1 MTSPGGDDPAMPRAP
16 DIGKVASNDGRYHVE
31 GFHFVGQ
38 SLSHAVKLFKREDAS
53 GPARHLSARELVEG
67 AVDLAASRY
76 GLLGEMVL
84 SSWGIRR
91 PEDIGAITFALIEHG
106 VFSKQ
111 PEDRL
116 EDFAGHA
123 GLNDAIRTS
132 VRRRLGLEN

>member
-1 MTSPGGDDPAMPRAP
+1 MTTNETKSSKQAEKRMQELARVWKTMPGGNA
-16 DIGKVASNDGRYHVE
+16 
-31 GFHFVGQ
+31 
-38 SLSHAVKLFKREDAS
+38 
-53 GPARHLSARELVEG
+53 ARELVEG

-91 PEDIGAITFALIEHG
+91 PEDIGAITFALIQHG

-111 PEDRL
+111 PDDRL
-116 EDFAGHA
+116 EDFVGHA
-123 GLNDAIRTS
+123 GLNDAIRTA

>member
-1 MTSPGGDDPAMPRAP
+1 MPRAP
-16 DIGKVASNDGRYHVE
+16 DIGKVARSDGRYHVE

-53 GPARHLSARELVEG
+53 GPSRHLTARELIAG

-91 PEDIGAITFALIEHG
+91 PEDIGEITFALIEHG
-106 VFSKQ
+106 VFTKQ
-111 PEDRL
+111 PQDRI
-116 EDFAGHA
+116 EDFAGHEA
-123 GLNDAIRTS
+123 LNEAIRGS
-132 VRRRLGLEN
+132 VRRRLGLDCN

>member
-1 MTSPGGDDPAMPRAP
+1 MASPGGDDEPMPRAP
-16 DIGKVASNDGRYHVE
+16 DIGKVATRDGRYHVE

-38 SLSHAVKLFKREDAS
+38 SLSHAVKMFKSEAAT

-91 PEDIGAITFALIEHG
+91 AEDIGEITFALIEHG
-106 VFSKQ
+106 VFTKQ
-111 PEDRL
+111 PDDRL
-116 EDFAGHA
+116 EDFAGHRP
-123 GLNDAIRTS
+123 LNDSIRTS
-132 VRRRLGLEN
+132 VRRRLGLDN

>member
-1 MTSPGGDDPAMPRAP
+1 MSRAP
-16 DIGKVASNDGRYHVE
+16 DIGKVASSDGRYHVE

-38 SLSHAVKLFKREDAS
+38 SLSHAVKLFRRDDAS
-53 GPARHLSARELVEG
+53 GPARHLTARELVEG

-91 PEDIGAITFALIEHG
+91 PEDIGAITFTLIEHG

-116 EDFAGHA
+116 EDFVGQT
-123 GLNDAIRTS
+123 GLNDSIRTA